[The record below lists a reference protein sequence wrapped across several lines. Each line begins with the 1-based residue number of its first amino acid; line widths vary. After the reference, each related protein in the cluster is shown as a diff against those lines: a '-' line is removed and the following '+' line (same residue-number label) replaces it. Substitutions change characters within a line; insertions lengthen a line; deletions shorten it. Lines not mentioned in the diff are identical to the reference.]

1 MNTDNTQGGAEPSLA
16 SGSSHGLTFD
26 EWYKKEPGLKY
37 YGDDYKGIAEAAWNA
52 AMQQTAEH
60 SISERERKAIKTAI
74 EWLTTL
80 SSRRREIR
88 SADLLLQDARTLRGL
103 LDRLK

>member
-1 MNTDNTQGGAEPSLA
+1 MTDEVDEMSAA
-16 SGSSHGLTFD
+16 SRGSRATTFD
-26 EWYKKEPGLKY
+26 GWYEKEPGLKY

-52 AMQQTAEH
+52 AMQRTAEH

-80 SSRRREIR
+80 ASRRREIR
-88 SADLLLQDARTLRGL
+88 SADLLLKDARTLSGL
-103 LDRLK
+103 LWRTK